1 LSEFQKKRGLVVTAA
16 QVDVESARL
25 TSIEA
30 ALAAA
35 VADSAETSSRQ
46 RNAGTEASV
55 DVQQSTAIQGLK
67 GDLARAET
75 KLNEISTTYGPNHPA
90 RIQLEA
96 QIAELKDQISKEMR
110 RVSGATSNVNR
121 IAGQKIGE
129 LRAMAE
135 AQKRTV
141 LAMRAERD
149 EASVLLRDL
158 ETAQKAYE
166 QVAQRR
172 AQLANESQADQATA
186 RILSPAQE
194 AVKQSFPNIV
204 VTAVVAVA
212 LGLVLGVGAALCWEA
227 LDRRIR
233 GEADMHVV
241 DGIPLL
247 GVISARA
254 ARPGEVRRL
263 VPARPGSGPPRL
275 EMERGG

>member
-1 LSEFQKKRGLVVTAA
+1 MAE
-16 QVDVESARL
+16 
-25 TSIEA
+25 
-30 ALAAA
+30 
-35 VADSAETSSRQ
+35 SAETSSRQ
-46 RNAGTEASV
+46 RNAGTEVSA
-55 DVQQSTAIQGLK
+55 DVQQSAAVQGLK

-135 AQKRTV
+135 AQKRAV

-158 ETAQKAYE
+158 DTAQKAYD

-172 AQLANESQADQATA
+172 SQLANESQADQATA
-186 RILSPAQE
+186 RILSPAAE
-194 AVKQSFPNIV
+194 ALKQTFPSIEKTAAVSV
-204 VTAVVAVA
+204 VVGLL
-212 LGLVLGVGAALCWEA
+212 LGIGAAIGWEL

-233 GEADMHVV
+233 SAEDMMSIAGVPV
-241 DGIPLL
+241 L
-247 GVISARA
+247 GVLGTVDANS
-254 ARPGEVRRL
+254 RPIRRL
-263 VPARPGSGPPRL
+263 PMPQHPASLPRL
-275 EMERGG
+275 TLDQGTR